1 MRWTGGAVFGGL
13 PRGFWWLWSSTLV
26 NRLGTFVYPFLTLYL
41 TLDRGF
47 SATAAGLVVSCFGL
61 GSVAGSLVGGELS
74 DRLGRRATMAGSYVV
89 TAAVTAALAVT
100 PQVAAMAVLTFLF
113 GAGSSAPRPALSA
126 MIADLVGPEDRQR
139 AFSLNY
145 WAVNIGFGLS
155 SVMAGFLVRAD
166 FVWIFVGDA
175 ATTLVC
181 GLMAWLL
188 LPETRPAAN
197 DAVPAPTA
205 GPAAARGLTVALR
218 DGRLLALTAVSF
230 ALWLLF
236 HQGVTTLPVA
246 MEAQGLSTR
255 TYGLVIGLNGLVVV
269 LLQIPL
275 SRGLRGRRPGPLLAG
290 AAVLFGAGFGV
301 TALAGSAATVYGLGV
316 VIWTVGEMVFAPTS
330 AAAVADLSP
339 SHLRGRYQGVFG
351 FGTAAASC
359 VAPIAG
365 GIVLDRAGGSV
376 LWAGCA
382 AVGLL
387 AACAFLVLRLG
398 SGPGTPGNGQARP
411 EADAERPRAAGRRGT
426 ART

>member
-1 MRWTGGAVFGGL
+1 MPDVRWARGAMFRGL

-47 SATAAGLVVSCFGL
+47 SATEAGLVVSCFGL
-61 GSVAGSLVGGELS
+61 GSVAGSLAGGELS

-89 TAAVTAALAVT
+89 TAAVTTALAVT
-100 PQVAAMAVLTFLF
+100 TQVAAIAALTFLF

-126 MIADLVGPEDRQR
+126 MISDLVRPEDRQR

-145 WAVNIGFGLS
+145 WAVNVGFGLS

-166 FVWIFVGDA
+166 FVWIFIGDA
-175 ATTLVC
+175 VTTLAC
-181 GLMAWLL
+181 GLIAWQR
-188 LPETRPAAN
+188 LPETRPPTQ
-197 DAVPAPTA
+197 DAGSAPTA
-205 GPAAARGLTVALR
+205 GPAAARGLTLALR
-218 DGRLLALTAVSF
+218 DGRLLALTAVAF

-246 MEAQGLSTR
+246 MEGEGLSAR
-255 TYGLVIGLNGLVVV
+255 TYGLVISLNGLVVV

-275 SRGLRGRRPGPLLAG
+275 TRWLRGRRSGPLLTG
-290 AAVLFGAGFGV
+290 AALMFGAGFGV
-301 TALAGSAATVYGLGV
+301 TAFAGNAALVYGLGV

-330 AAAVADLSP
+330 AAAVADMSP
-339 SHLRGRYQGVFG
+339 LHLRGRYQGVFG
-351 FGTAAASC
+351 FGTAAASF
-359 VAPIAG
+359 VAPIVG
-365 GIVLDRAGGSV
+365 GVVLDRAGAAV

-387 AACAFLVLRLG
+387 ASCAFVLLRFDG
-398 SGPGTPGNGQARP
+398 SARRVWGKD
-411 EADAERPRAAGRRGT
+411 DAERSGAAGLT
-426 ART
+426 DTVSS

>member
-1 MRWTGGAVFGGL
+1 MFRGL

-74 DRLGRRATMAGSYVV
+74 DRLGRRSTMAGSYVV

-100 PQVAAMAVLTFLF
+100 TQVAAVVVLTFLF

-126 MIADLVGPEDRQR
+126 MISDLVGPEDRQR

-145 WAVNIGFGLS
+145 WAVNVGFGLS
-155 SVMAGFLVRAD
+155 SAMAGFLVRAD
-166 FVWIFVGDA
+166 FVWIFIGDA
-175 ATTLVC
+175 VTTLAC
-181 GLMAWLL
+181 GLIAWWR
-188 LPETRPAAN
+188 LPETRPTTKHASS
-197 DAVPAPTA
+197 APTA
-205 GPAAARGLTVALR
+205 GPAAARGMTLALR
-218 DGRLLALTAVSF
+218 DGRLLVLTAVSL

-246 MEAQGLSTR
+246 MEGQGLSAR
-255 TYGLVIGLNGLVVV
+255 TYGLVISLNGLVVV

-275 SRGLRGRRPGPLLAG
+275 TSWLRGRRRGPLLAG
-290 AAVLFGAGFGV
+290 AALLFGAGFGV
-301 TALAGSAATVYGLGV
+301 TAFARDVALVYGLGV

-330 AAAVADLSP
+330 AAVVADMSP
-339 SHLRGRYQGVFG
+339 PHLRGRYQGVFG
-351 FGTAAASC
+351 FGTAAASF

-365 GIVLDRAGGSV
+365 GVVLDLAGGTV

-387 AACAFLVLRLG
+387 ASCAFVVLRLDG
-398 SGPGTPGNGQARP
+398 GARRACGKDDAQRSGAVGLT
-411 EADAERPRAAGRRGT
+411 ET
-426 ART
+426 VSS

>member
-1 MRWTGGAVFGGL
+1 MFGGL

-61 GSVAGSLVGGELS
+61 GSVAGSLAGGELS

-100 PQVAAMAVLTFLF
+100 TQVAAIAVLTFLF

-126 MIADLVGPEDRQR
+126 MISDLVGPEDRQR

-166 FVWIFVGDA
+166 FVWIFIGDA
-175 ATTLVC
+175 ATTLAC

-188 LPETRPAAN
+188 LPETRPAAK
-197 DAVPAPTA
+197 DAGAAPADDAGSAPAGGTA
-205 GPAAARGLTVALR
+205 AGRGLAPALR
-218 DGRLLALTAVSF
+218 DGRLLALTAVAF
-230 ALWLLF
+230 ALWTLF

-255 TYGLVIGLNGLVVV
+255 TYGLVISLNGLVVV

-275 SRGLRGRRPGPLLAG
+275 TRWLRGRRPGRLLAG
-290 AAVLFGAGFGV
+290 AALLFAAGFGV
-301 TALAGSAATVYGLGV
+301 TAFAGEAALVYGPGV
-316 VIWTVGEMVFAPTS
+316 VVWTVGEMVFAPTS
-330 AAAVADLSP
+330 AAAVADMSP

-351 FGTAAASC
+351 FGTAAASF

-365 GIVLDRAGGSV
+365 GIVLDRAGGTV

-387 AACAFLVLRLG
+387 AGCAFLVLRLG
-398 SGPGTPGNGQARP
+398 GGPGSRQARP
-411 EADAERPRAAGRRGT
+411 EDDAGRPRATRLRGT
-426 ART
+426 VGT

>member
-1 MRWTGGAVFGGL
+1 MTMFGRL

-61 GSVAGSLVGGELS
+61 GSVVGSLVGGELS
-74 DRLGRRATMAGSYVV
+74 DRLGRRVTMAGSYVV

-100 PQVAAMAVLTFLF
+100 TQVAAIALLTLLF

-126 MIADLVGPEDRQR
+126 VISDLVGPEDRQR

-166 FVWIFVGDA
+166 FVWIFIGDA
-175 ATTLVC
+175 ATTLAC
-181 GLMAWLL
+181 GLIAWLRI
-188 LPETRPAAN
+188 PETRPAVQDSARE
-197 DAVPAPTA
+197 PASRPV
-205 GPAAARGLTVALR
+205 AARGLSPVLR
-218 DGRLLALTAVSF
+218 DSRLLALTGVAF
-230 ALWLLF
+230 GLWMLF
-236 HQGVTTLPVA
+236 HQGMTTLPVA

-255 TYGLVIGLNGLVVV
+255 TYGLVISLNGLVVV

-275 SRGLRGRRPGPLLAG
+275 TRWLRGRRHGQLLAG
-290 AAVLFGAGFGV
+290 ASLLFAAGFGV
-301 TALAGSAATVYGLGV
+301 TAFAGSAALVYGLGV

-351 FGTAAASC
+351 FGTAAASFA
-359 VAPIAG
+359 APIAG
-365 GIVLDRAGGSV
+365 GIVLDRAGGTV
-376 LWAGCA
+376 LWAACA

-387 AACAFLVLRLG
+387 AGCAFVVLRVDN
-398 SGPGTPGNGQARP
+398 SAATRQARR
-411 EADAERPRAAGRRGT
+411 EDVAGRPRATDLRGT
-426 ART
+426 TGT